1 MKNYDYTANCERYG
15 NLLTWEEAERKAG
28 RKLDIYNNH
37 DNGIYFSLLITEIIK
52 AGFTPIEIED

>member
-15 NLLTWEEAERKAG
+15 NLLTWEDAERKAN
-28 RKLDIYNNH
+28 RKLDYYNNH

-52 AGFTPIEIED
+52 AGFKPIEAED